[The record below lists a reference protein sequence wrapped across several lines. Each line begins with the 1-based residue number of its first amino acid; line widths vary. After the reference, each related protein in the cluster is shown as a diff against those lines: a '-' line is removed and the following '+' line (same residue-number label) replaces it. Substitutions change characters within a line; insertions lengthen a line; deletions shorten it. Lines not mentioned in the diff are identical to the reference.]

1 MLTKSVVIAEL
12 DRQLLTKLSYLNTS
26 LKQAI
31 DSRNSDTKSSA
42 GDKFETSREMAQ
54 IEIQKIETEILKT
67 QQFITDLVAKFSKFI
82 ITDKG
87 AFLISIPFGKLNGN
101 CTEVFCISNSAPITK
116 QLVNTEIS
124 ANFEYRGVTYNIL
137 DIILINYVLL
147 DINHLPI
154 LSYN

>member
-1 MLTKSVVIAEL
+1 MLTKSEVIAEL
-12 DRQLLTKLSYLNTS
+12 DRQLLRKLSYLNTS

-42 GDKFETSREMAQ
+42 GDKFETSREMVQ
-54 IEIQKIETEILKT
+54 IEIQKIETEISKT
-67 QQFITDLVAKFSKFI
+67 QQFFTDLASKASQLI

-87 AFLISIPFGKLNGN
+87 AFLISIPFGKVMVNT
-101 CTEVFCISNSAPITK
+101 TEVFCISNSAPITK

-137 DIILINYVLL
+137 DITL
-147 DINHLPI
+147 
-154 LSYN
+154 

>member
-12 DRQLLTKLSYLNTS
+12 DKQLLRKLSYLNTS

-54 IEIQKIETEILKT
+54 IEIQKIETEISKT
-67 QQFITDLVAKFSKFI
+67 QQFFTDLASKGSQLI

-87 AFLISIPFGKLNGN
+87 AFLISIPFGKLMVSG
-101 CTEVFCISNSAPITK
+101 TEVFCISNSAPITK

-137 DIILINYVLL
+137 DITL
-147 DINHLPI
+147 
-154 LSYN
+154 

>member
-1 MLTKSVVIAEL
+1 MLTKSEVIAEL
-12 DRQLLTKLSYLNTS
+12 DRQLLRKLSYLNTS
-26 LKQAI
+26 LNQAI

-54 IEIQKIETEILKT
+54 IEIQKIETEISKT
-67 QQFITDLVAKFSKFI
+67 QQFITDLASKASQLI

-87 AFLISIPFGKLNGN
+87 AFLISIPFGKVMVNT
-101 CTEVFCISNSAPITK
+101 TEVFCISNSAPITK

-137 DIILINYVLL
+137 DIT
-147 DINHLPI
+147 
-154 LSYN
+154 

>member
-1 MLTKSVVIAEL
+1 MLTKSEVIAEL
-12 DRQLLTKLSYLNTS
+12 DRQLLRKLSYLNTS

-54 IEIQKIETEILKT
+54 IEIHKIENEILKT
-67 QQFITDLVAKFSKFI
+67 QQFITDLFSKDIQFI

-87 AFLISIPFGKLNGN
+87 TFLISIPFGKLMVSG
-101 CTEVFCISNSAPITK
+101 TEVFCISNSAPITK

-137 DIILINYVLL
+137 DIT
-147 DINHLPI
+147 
-154 LSYN
+154 

>member
-1 MLTKSVVIAEL
+1 MLTKSAVIAEL
-12 DRQLLTKLSYLNTS
+12 DRQLLRKLSYLNTS
-26 LKQAI
+26 LNQAI

-54 IEIQKIETEILKT
+54 IEIQKIENEISKT
-67 QQFITDLVAKFSKFI
+67 QQFITDLFAKFSKFI

-87 AFLISIPFGKLNGN
+87 TFLISIPFGKLMISG
-101 CTEVFCISNSAPITK
+101 TEVFCISNSAPITK

-137 DIILINYVLL
+137 DIT
-147 DINHLPI
+147 
-154 LSYN
+154 

>member
-12 DRQLLTKLSYLNTS
+12 DRQLLRKLSYLNTS

-54 IEIQKIETEILKT
+54 IEIQKIETEISKT
-67 QQFITDLVAKFSKFI
+67 QQFITDLASKASQLI

-87 AFLISIPFGKLNGN
+87 AFLISIPFGKVMVNT
-101 CTEVFCISNSAPITK
+101 TEVFCISNSAPITK

-137 DIILINYVLL
+137 DITL
-147 DINHLPI
+147 
-154 LSYN
+154 

>member
-1 MLTKSVVIAEL
+1 MLTKSLVIDEL
-12 DRQLLTKLSYLNTS
+12 DKQLLTKLSYLNTS

-54 IEIQKIETEILKT
+54 IEIQKIETEISKT
-67 QQFITDLVAKFSKFI
+67 QQFITDLASKASQLI

-87 AFLISIPFGKLNGN
+87 AFLISIPFGKVMVNT
-101 CTEVFCISNSAPITK
+101 TEVFCISNSAPITK

-137 DIILINYVLL
+137 DII
-147 DINHLPI
+147 
-154 LSYN
+154 

>member
-1 MLTKSVVIAEL
+1 MLTKSAVIAEL
-12 DRQLLTKLSYLNTS
+12 DRQLLRKLSYLNTS
-26 LKQAI
+26 LNQAI

-54 IEIQKIETEILKT
+54 IEIQKIETEISKT
-67 QQFITDLVAKFSKFI
+67 QQFITDLASKASQLI

-87 AFLISIPFGKLNGN
+87 AFLISIPFGKVMVNT
-101 CTEVFCISNSAPITK
+101 TEVFCISNSAPITK

-137 DIILINYVLL
+137 DIT
-147 DINHLPI
+147 
-154 LSYN
+154 

>member
-12 DRQLLTKLSYLNTS
+12 DRQLLRKLSYLTTN

-42 GDKFETSREMAQ
+42 GDKFETSREMVQ
-54 IEIQKIETEILKT
+54 IEIQKIETEISKT
-67 QQFITDLVAKFSKFI
+67 QQFFTDLASKASQLI

-87 AFLISIPFGKLNGN
+87 AFLISIPFGKVMVNT
-101 CTEVFCISNSAPITK
+101 TEVFCISNSAPITK

-124 ANFEYRGVTYNIL
+124 DNFEYRGVTYNIL
-137 DIILINYVLL
+137 DIT
-147 DINHLPI
+147 
-154 LSYN
+154 

>member
-12 DRQLLTKLSYLNTS
+12 NKQLLIKLSYLTTN
-26 LKQAI
+26 LKQSI

-67 QQFITDLVAKFSKFI
+67 QQFISDLASKASQLI

-87 AFLISIPFGKLNGN
+87 AFLISIPFGKVMVNT
-101 CTEVFCISNSAPITK
+101 TEVFCISNSAPITK

-137 DIILINYVLL
+137 DITL
-147 DINHLPI
+147 
-154 LSYN
+154 

>member
-1 MLTKSVVIAEL
+1 MLTKSEVIAEL
-12 DRQLLTKLSYLNTS
+12 DRQLLRKLSYLNTS

-54 IEIQKIETEILKT
+54 IEIQKIETEISKT
-67 QQFITDLVAKFSKFI
+67 QQFITDLHSKGTQFI
-82 ITDKG
+82 NTDKG
-87 AFLISIPFGKLNGN
+87 TFLISIPFGKVMVNT
-101 CTEVFCISNSAPITK
+101 TEVFCISNSAPITK

-137 DIILINYVLL
+137 DITL
-147 DINHLPI
+147 
-154 LSYN
+154 

>member
-1 MLTKSVVIAEL
+1 VLTKSEVIAEL
-12 DRQLLTKLSYLNTS
+12 DRQLLRKLSYLNTS

-54 IEIQKIETEILKT
+54 IEIQKIETEISKT
-67 QQFITDLVAKFSKFI
+67 QQFFTDLASKASQLI

-87 AFLISIPFGKLNGN
+87 AFLISIPFGKVMVNT
-101 CTEVFCISNSAPITK
+101 TEVFCISNSAPITK

-124 ANFEYRGVTYNIL
+124 ANFEYRGVTYIIL
-137 DIILINYVLL
+137 DIT
-147 DINHLPI
+147 
-154 LSYN
+154 